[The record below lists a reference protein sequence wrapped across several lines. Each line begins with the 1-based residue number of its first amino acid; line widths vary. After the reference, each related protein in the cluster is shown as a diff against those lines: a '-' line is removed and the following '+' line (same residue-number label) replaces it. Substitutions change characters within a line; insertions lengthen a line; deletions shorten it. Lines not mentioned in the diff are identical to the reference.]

1 MSKAPSFSVGSSF
14 GALSSDSSI
23 TNLPS
28 SFVDLEPQAFRKGRI
43 GRNASVFSDSS
54 R

>member
-28 SFVDLEPQAFRKGRI
+28 SFVDLDTSGVQEGI
-43 GRNASVFSDSS
+43 GRNAAVFSDSS